1 MYVKGYGEV
10 VRSYSGVSNVTSAE
24 YIIHFN
30 THLSPSHFF
39 ISLSLC
45 HLSIFI
51 ILFFHFILLFFIFL
65 VGEGEGG
72 GGDARKPLPLLA
84 TQNPTIGKLVTD
96 RDNAKVSGLR
106 C

>member
-30 THLSPSHFF
+30 THLCPSHFF

-51 ILFFHFILLFFIFL
+51 ILFFHFILL

-72 GGDARKPLPLLA
+72 GGC
-84 TQNPTIGKLVTD
+84 T
-96 RDNAKVSGLR
+96 
-106 C
+106 